1 MYNED
6 VLIENLAPVQS
17 RLIVEGADTLDAYG
31 KPKSYYL
38 TGTFIQGDIRNHNG
52 RIYPLSEI
60 RRAVNQISERLA
72 NGESVLGEMD
82 HPEQLQINLDRVS
95 HMITDMHMEGAN
107 GCGKMKIIET
117 VPSGQIIKGLLDA
130 GVQLGVSSRGSGNV
144 GPGGYV
150 SEFEIVTIDIVAN
163 PSGPNC
169 LPNAIREARKRKNI
183 DYLSK
188 ESVFDDRAKVYLKEE
203 LIKLI
208 RSL

>member
-1 MYNED
+1 MYD
-6 VLIENLAPVQS
+6 DLLIENLAPVQS
-17 RLIVEGADTLDAYG
+17 RLIVEGADNLDAFG

-38 TGTFIQGDIRNHNG
+38 AGTFIQGDIRNHNG

-60 RRAVNQISERLA
+60 RRAVNQIAERIS

-95 HMITDMHMEGAN
+95 HVITEMHMEGSN

-130 GVQLGVSSRGSGNV
+130 GIQLGVSSRGSGNV

-150 SEFEIVTIDIVAN
+150 SDFEIVTIDIVAN
-163 PSGPNC
+163 PSGPSC
-169 LPNAIREARKRKNI
+169 LPNAIREARKRKEIN
-183 DYLSK
+183 YLSN
-188 ESVFDDRAKVYLKEE
+188 EAIHDRRAQEYLKEE
-203 LIKLI
+203 LIKMI